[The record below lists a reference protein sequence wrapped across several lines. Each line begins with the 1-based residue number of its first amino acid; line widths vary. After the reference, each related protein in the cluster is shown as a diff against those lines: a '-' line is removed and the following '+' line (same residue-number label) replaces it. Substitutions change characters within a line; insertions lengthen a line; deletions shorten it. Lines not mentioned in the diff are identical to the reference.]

1 MYKCLECLGL
11 SLAEYARYS
20 PLLFLP
26 LCFLYTRL
34 LQSDAGVQE
43 QEIPDGDH
51 RNVKIPGAFHYV
63 EIPEDQEW
71 FGGFQAGG
79 LRLFDHH

>member
-1 MYKCLECLGL
+1 MHNCLECLGL

-26 LCFLYTRL
+26 PLFSISRL

-51 RNVKIPGAFHYV
+51 RNVKIPGAFHYIK
-63 EIPEDQEW
+63 IPDDQE
-71 FGGFQAGG
+71 
-79 LRLFDHH
+79 

>member
-1 MYKCLECLGL
+1 MHNCLECLGL

-20 PLLFLP
+20 HLLFFP

-43 QEIPDGDH
+43 QEIPVGVR
-51 RNVKIPGAFHYV
+51 RNMKIPGGAYYYV
-63 EIPEDQEW
+63 EIPEDQE
-71 FGGFQAGG
+71 
-79 LRLFDHH
+79 

>member
-1 MYKCLECLGL
+1 MHKCLECLGV

-20 PLLFLP
+20 PLLFSP

-43 QEIPDGDH
+43 QEIPDDDH
-51 RNVKIPGAFHYV
+51 RNMKIPGAFYYD
-63 EIPEDQEW
+63 EIPDDQD
-71 FGGFQAGG
+71 QA
-79 LRLFDHH
+79 

>member
-1 MYKCLECLGL
+1 MHKCLECLGL

-20 PLLFLP
+20 PLFFSP

-51 RNVKIPGAFHYV
+51 RNVKIPGAYYYV
-63 EIPEDQEW
+63 EIPDGQE
-71 FGGFQAGG
+71 
-79 LRLFDHH
+79 